1 MRDLEIKRRYIRNMH
16 TRLLFFDVVS
26 TLVINLMS
34 VKECNFFISERL
46 WTVTGLK
53 NLYIWAFFSDFTW
66 SEKDFWETTVNGWNI
81 NSRGEHISVI
91 IIAKFAIKCD
101 GQKYGTHILKVLR
114 FWDYIQDHFVHLLIT
129 NNYTQGWVI
138 SWPILDFVW

>member
-1 MRDLEIKRRYIRNMH
+1 MDSH
-16 TRLLFFDVVS
+16 
-26 TLVINLMS
+26 
-34 VKECNFFISERL
+34 
-46 WTVTGLK
+46 WTEKFVHLGF
-53 NLYIWAFFSDFTW
+53 FFSDFTW

-114 FWDYIQDHFVHLLIT
+114 FWDYIQDHFVQ
-129 NNYTQGWVI
+129 TQGWVI

>member
-1 MRDLEIKRRYIRNMH
+1 MH

-53 NLYIWAFFSDFTW
+53 NLYIWAFFFQILLEVKKIF
-66 SEKDFWETTVNGWNI
+66 EKQQSMVEISIPEV
-81 NSRGEHISVI
+81 SISV
-91 IIAKFAIKCD
+91 
-101 GQKYGTHILKVLR
+101 L
-114 FWDYIQDHFVHLLIT
+114 
-129 NNYTQGWVI
+129 
-138 SWPILDFVW
+138 